1 MREVLLSVLISMPL
15 IWAVVATLVAWRFI
29 ARRLLFLVLAVL
41 VLLGLQ
47 SLVAPAAISVLLPQG
62 GGLTKATA
70 NEAFFQAAISG
81 AIFEVVAGS
90 LVLWWLSRAL
100 RKP

>member
-1 MREVLLSVLISMPL
+1 MPL
-15 IWAVVATLVAWRFI
+15 IWAVIATFVAWNFVAQRV
-29 ARRLLFLVLAVL
+29 LFFVLAVL

-47 SLVAPAAISVLLPQG
+47 SLIAPAAISVLLPQG
-62 GGLTKATA
+62 SGLTKASA
-70 NEAFFQAAISG
+70 NEAFFHSAISG
-81 AIFEVVAGS
+81 AVFEVIAGS